1 MPWVYFEREKRRC
14 SAEPGQDLRSVA
26 IQEGINIY
34 PRPFNVLNCGGKGL
48 CGSCQVEV
56 INPHSVSRKRPP
68 IKLGPIAVDLDRL
81 HMRLHNLQFREK
93 LPGFNLP
100 LWLVGLPLLIGLFTI
115 AYTWFVVFANG
126 KPVLD
131 DLFVSIF
138 KLSNVDRQVAWQTTW
153 WTLISLAVF
162 YGSWVGWILFGLLA
176 GPGGPIARLFWPKQ
190 YLEYQARIKARREE
204 QERRRRS
211 LGRRVLACQTLVGQE
226 DVIVRTLV
234 PESVMLPVAE
244 YERQFAPESLRS
256 ETPRTTTSGGGQGG

>member
-1 MPWVYFEREKRRC
+1 MPWVYFERERRRC

-26 IQEGINIY
+26 LQEGINLY

-56 INPHSVSRKRPP
+56 INPYSVSPKRPP
-68 IKLGPIAVDLDRL
+68 KKLGPLTVDLDQL
-81 HMRLHNLQFREK
+81 HMRMHNLQFRER

-100 LWLVGLPLLIGLFTI
+100 LWIVGLPLLVGLVVI
-115 AYTWFVVFANG
+115 AYTWFVAFANG

-138 KLSNVDRQVAWQTTW
+138 KLSFVDTRVAWETTL
-153 WTLISLAVF
+153 WTFFSLVVF
-162 YGSWVGWILFGLLA
+162 YGSWLGWIIFGWLA

-190 YLEYQARIKARREE
+190 YLEFQARMKAKRAE
-204 QERRRRS
+204 QERKRRP
-211 LGRRVLACQTLVGQE
+211 LGRRVLACQTLVGEE

-234 PESVMLPVAE
+234 RESVMLPVAE
-244 YERQFAPESLRS
+244 YERGFEPQTLRS
-256 ETPRTTTSGGGQGG
+256 EMSRSGLPGGGQGG